1 MCLRDLVL
9 GFVLGLISI
18 FVPNAAAL
26 VLWIGCFI
34 IIPLALNSWEAVGG
48 EDGRTSWLGCLGLI
62 ITVVLIVIFAIIIQH
77 VPTTPFIKF
86 Y

>member
-9 GFVLGLISI
+9 GFILGLISI

-34 IIPLALNSWEAVGG
+34 IIPLALNSWDAVGN
-48 EDGRTSWLGCLGLI
+48 EDNRTSWLGCLGLI
-62 ITVVLIVIFAIIIQH
+62 AAAVLIVVFVVVIQR
-77 VPTTPFIKF
+77 VPSTPFVKF